1 MNGQLIA
8 YDMLPAHQ
16 NCQLKFKLDGFELD
30 EVSFEISS
38 SDRFSE
44 PTNLKTGSYK
54 LSMIDCC
61 SDNCENLNGAR
72 VTIANEE
79 STSLYFWL
87 DTSDQSMRVKQAEFN
102 NKITKSSS
110 GRPYVKIFL
119 AAVDQVPGK
128 RPENNTI
135 ILKRVNNPDN
145 EKKQERIELDDLNF
159 GDTDPVEIGKPTDY
173 LIFLND
179 KELGNATFKQGG
191 NYNLLVSGVEGTD
204 TIRVHQVTPE
214 NTFSMFW
221 QLPQYVIMTAG
232 EVLFGITTMEFCFTQ
247 VCNISVVAN

>member
-1 MNGQLIA
+1 M
-8 YDMLPAHQ
+8 MPAHP
-16 NCQLKFKLDGFELD
+16 NCQLKFKLDGAQLD
-30 EVSFEISS
+30 GVSFEISS

-44 PTNLKTGSYK
+44 PTNLKIGSYK
-54 LSMIDCC
+54 LSMTACC
-61 SDNCENLNGAR
+61 GFKCEDLTDAS
-72 VTIANEE
+72 VAIANEE

-87 DTSDQSMRVKQAEFN
+87 DTSAQTMRVKQAEFK

-110 GRPYVKIFL
+110 GRPFVKIFL
-119 AAVDQVPGK
+119 AAVDQVPGAQS
-128 RPENNTI
+128 ENNTI

-145 EKKQERIELDDLNF
+145 EKKQERIELDSLNF

-179 KELGNATFKQGG
+179 EELGNATFKQGG
-191 NYNLLVSGVEGTD
+191 NYNMLVSGVEGTN
-204 TIRVHQVTPE
+204 TIKVHQVTPE

-232 EVLFGITTMEFCFTQ
+232 EVLFSITTMEFCFTQ
-247 VCNISVVAN
+247 VSNISSA